1 MYTYILYVWLAY
13 IGGAL
18 HVAVFRPGLVG
29 NDAGIGNLL
38 RILLS
43 VGGEILWRSIVYRHI
58 VD

>member
-43 VGGEILWRSIVYRHI
+43 VGGEIL
-58 VD
+58 